1 MLCLVQSFQ
10 QSKDKSSKGKRLGFI
25 RRKKSN
31 PVADNQDENLL
42 HPNISRETSGSFW
55 RQQRQGL
62 QLLSGSAPS
71 VTCPPIPA
79 SPSLTPST
87 CRSRQKKFLR
97 HFKVDPE
104 EKVIDYY
111 SCALVADILLQGHL
125 YISKNYFAFYSNV
138 FGYVT
143 KLLIPT
149 TSVVNVTKEKTAYIL
164 PNAVGVATAD
174 DRHVFSSLLSRD
186 STYKLM
192 VQVWHSALASQ
203 TADVTSAVEV
213 DGSVCEESPSISGSE
228 STCEVKTSGANLQ
241 VPTAQEVKDSLK
253 PADNAA
259 ATASHPLPCATLL
272 LVFSTALLII
282 LFLSATVLM
291 YRLSLLQ
298 NNLSTRG
305 SRPLFEVQEFLDLNL
320 NNLYKVRQSLE
331 TLSVLLENEKEKIA
345 LKGVEHHNSET
356 VKLTDSIPSAVESG
370 MPQHSEELLAS

>member
-1 MLCLVQSFQ
+1 M
-10 QSKDKSSKGKRLGFI
+10 
-25 RRKKSN
+25 
-31 PVADNQDENLL
+31 
-42 HPNISRETSGSFW
+42 IS
-55 RQQRQGL
+55 
-62 QLLSGSAPS
+62 
-71 VTCPPIPA
+71 
-79 SPSLTPST
+79 
-87 CRSRQKKFLR
+87 QKKFLR

-164 PNAVGVATAD
+164 PNAVGVSTAD

-203 TADVTSAVEV
+203 PAHVTSAGECEV
-213 DGSVCEESPSISGSE
+213 DGSPCEESTSISGSE
-228 STCEVKTSGANLQ
+228 SMCEVKTSGANSQ
-241 VPTAQEVKDSLK
+241 VPTAQEIKKSSPK
-253 PADNAA
+253 PADNTA
-259 ATASHPLPCATLL
+259 ATASRTLPCATLL

-282 LFLSATVLM
+282 LFLSASVLM

-298 NNLSTRG
+298 HNLSTRG
-305 SRPLFEVQEFLDLNL
+305 SRPLFEVQEFLDMNL

-331 TLSVLLENEKEKIA
+331 TLSVLLENEKEKMV
-345 LKGVEHHNSET
+345 LKEVEHHSPET
-356 VKLTDSIPSAVESG
+356 VKLKGSIPSAAESG
-370 MPQHSEELLAS
+370 VPQHSEELLAS